1 MVKKT
6 IFILFCFVL
15 SINLS
20 PVLTQWAYYHGGEP
34 IRSTGYQRF
43 VPNQIIVKLKAQEW
57 GKRSA
62 SEILYSRYRS
72 EIAEIG
78 FHSQTGYYICHI
90 HPSCDSESLLLDLRQ
105 NPLVEKASLN
115 YMARLASEPPN
126 DTFFVFQYALYNY
139 GQVYFPTDDQV
150 GISGSDIK
158 ALDGWDW
165 STGDREIVIAVI
177 DSGVALYHEDL
188 LSKVVPGYNFI
199 EDSFD
204 AYDDNGHGTLVAS
217 IAAAETNN
225 SIGVAGVCWQSMIMP
240 IKCFDSLGD
249 GSYLAIAGGI
259 RFAADRGARVINMSF
274 GGESDSFILE
284 DACQYAFS
292 KGCVLI
298 AATGNDGGQVLYP
311 AQYDDYCVAVGA
323 SDATDQ
329 LADFSNFGSQVDVV
343 APGVD
348 VFGALFSPDEPDN
361 LQLYGWGSGT
371 SFATPHVSGAAALLL
386 SYKPNLSNIQ
396 VMSLIKYT
404 ADDVNDRI
412 HPGIDVYMGYGR
424 INLKTLLGPF
434 PLN

>member
-6 IFILFCFVL
+6 IFLLFCFVL
-15 SINLS
+15 TLNLS
-20 PVLTQWAYYHGGEP
+20 PVLTRWAYYHGGEP
-34 IRSTGYQRF
+34 IRSSGNQRF
-43 VPNQIIVKLKAQEW
+43 VPNQVIVKLPTQEW

-62 SEILYSRYRS
+62 SEILQAGYPS
-72 EIAEIG
+72 EIMGIG
-78 FHSQTGYYICHI
+78 IHNQTGYYICQLY
-90 HPSCDSESLLLDLRQ
+90 PSCDPERLLLDLRQ
-105 NPLVEKASLN
+105 NPLVVDASLN
-115 YMARLASEPPN
+115 YMARLVSEPPN
-126 DTFFVFQYALYNY
+126 DAFFIFQYALYNY
-139 GQVYFPTDDQV
+139 GQVYFPTDDGV

-165 STGDREIVIAVI
+165 STGDQKIVIAVI
-177 DSGVALYHEDL
+177 DSGVALNHEDL
-188 LSKVVPGYNFI
+188 ITKVVPGYNFI

-204 AYDDNGHGTLVAS
+204 AYDDNGHGTMVAS

-225 SIGVAGVCWQSMIMP
+225 SIGMAGVCWQSMIMP

-259 RFAADRGARVINMSF
+259 RFAADRGAQIINMSF

-298 AATGNDGGQVLYP
+298 AATGNDSGPVRYP
-311 AQYDDYCVAVGA
+311 AQYDDYCLAVGA
-323 SDATDQ
+323 SNASDQ

-371 SFATPHVSGAAALLL
+371 SFAAPHVSGAAALLL

-404 ADDVNDRI
+404 AADVNDRI
-412 HPGIDVYMGYGR
+412 YPGIDVYLGYGR

>member
-6 IFILFCFVL
+6 IFLLFCFVL
-15 SINLS
+15 TLNLS

-34 IRSTGYQRF
+34 IRSTGYLRF

-57 GKRSA
+57 GKRLA
-62 SEILYSRYRS
+62 SEILQTGYPS
-72 EIAEIG
+72 EIMGIG
-78 FHSQTGYYICHI
+78 LHSQTGYYICQL
-90 HPSCDSESLLLDLRQ
+90 HPSCDPERLLLDLRQ
-105 NPLVEKASLN
+105 NLLVEEASLN

-126 DTFFVFQYALYNY
+126 DAFFIFQYALYNY
-139 GQVYFPTDDQV
+139 GQVYFPTDDRV

-188 LSKVVPGYNFI
+188 ITKVVPGYNFI

-259 RFAADRGARVINMSF
+259 RFAADRGALVINMSF

-323 SDATDQ
+323 SNASDQ

-361 LQLYGWGSGT
+361 LRLYGWGSGT
-371 SFATPHVSGAAALLL
+371 SFAAPHVSGAVALLL

-412 HPGIDVYMGYGR
+412 YPGIDVYMGYGR
-424 INLKTLLGPF
+424 INLKTFLGPF